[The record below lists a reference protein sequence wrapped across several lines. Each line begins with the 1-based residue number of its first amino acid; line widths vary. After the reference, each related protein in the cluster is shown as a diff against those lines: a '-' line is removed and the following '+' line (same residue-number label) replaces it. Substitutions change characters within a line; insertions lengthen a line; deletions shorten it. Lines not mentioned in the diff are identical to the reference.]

1 MAETQFVV
9 FKLNE
14 EEYGV
19 NIKQVQE
26 IGSYQKATLVPN
38 SPEFV
43 EGIINLRNMVIPV
56 INLKARFGIK
66 NHDVVDEN
74 TRLIVMNVGD
84 RYFGFITDDASEV
97 LSINDDDIEE
107 TPEILRGANRRY
119 ISGIGKVGNR
129 IMVLLDMELLLDED
143 EQKQIDNIK

>member
-1 MAETQFVV
+1 MAETQFVI
-9 FKLNE
+9 FKLND

-26 IGSYQKATLVPN
+26 IGSYQKATFVPN
-38 SPEFV
+38 APDFI

-56 INLKARFGIK
+56 INLKARFGIA

-74 TRLIVMNVGD
+74 TRLIVMNVGEKQ
-84 RYFGFITDDASEV
+84 FGFITDDASEV
-97 LSINDDDIEE
+97 LAIDNDEIDE

-119 ISGIGKVGNR
+119 IAGIGKVNGR
-129 IMVLLDMELLLDED
+129 ILVLLDMELLLDEE
-143 EQKQIDNIK
+143 EQRQIDKMK

>member
-38 SPEFV
+38 SPDFV

-56 INLKARFGIK
+56 INLKARFGIE
-66 NHDVVDEN
+66 NYDVVDEN
-74 TRLIVMNVGD
+74 TRLIVMNVGEK
-84 RYFGFITDDASEV
+84 YFGFITDDASEV
-97 LSINDDDIEE
+97 LTINDHDIEE

-129 IMVLLDMELLLDED
+129 IMVLLDMELLLDEE
-143 EQKQIDNIK
+143 EQQQIESIK